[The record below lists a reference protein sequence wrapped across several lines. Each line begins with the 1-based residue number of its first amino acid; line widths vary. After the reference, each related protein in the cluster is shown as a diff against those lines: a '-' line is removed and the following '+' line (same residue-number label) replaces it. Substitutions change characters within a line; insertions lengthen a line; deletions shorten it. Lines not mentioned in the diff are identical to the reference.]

1 MTKRNPVSTK
11 QNKWFDSQQ
20 VDDTDL
26 SLEQNY
32 NDVVQS
38 GMITNHIGNGI
49 LQEVLND
56 NIIFDSSVE
65 SAFLDGVAVYPQSNT
80 TDNSFGNQLEIV
92 LSGSKAAGKRRVK
105 VAVIGLDFQSNLFY
119 ETFAFST
126 NETQISKKH
135 FAKVLLLLFN
145 DFIGDSDF
153 SLNLGGQI
161 VIKEAKALSLSRDP
175 IMLSQDV
182 EPNLFFRD
190 FFLDGPL
197 SIHALLKSALPLY
210 NVDSLSIVTSERD
223 NKILGSND
231 VVTKIGQKFKAD
243 TNNIQKITLLMSV
256 VNQELGSETDLA
268 WSGDLILSV
277 YPLQSTV
284 DCPTDIAPN
293 LEIDFEPSNIPVA
306 QLSFNYTTLRQAGTV
321 LDSVPQPVDFVL
333 SNTILAAGNALIPG
347 RFYAFTLSRSGSTT
361 KCELLLA
368 SGNDIVSDSRITTF
382 TGTVWV
388 DLPDEDLWF
397 QIWTDAAK
405 ISDGQAYENGHGII
419 VPKVATNSV
428 SLTDSDYSYDNIQFS
443 GNDVF
448 RAWLYGV
455 TLESDPV
462 EDQRTGN
469 PVTSRK
475 QYVPNVE
482 LLNTLAVAN
491 LDKSD
496 PIFLGAITDKNRKFY
511 DSVSSILAS
520 NSYFSTIVGDEL
532 LVRVIT
538 DETDTGRFDTS
549 VTSLETNLLLGDFVN
564 AKIFPNSDKTD
575 GYYRVASASL
585 CSMIVGDANG
595 DGIIDETDSVL
606 LNSYLGYD
614 LNKGLPTT
622 TSVTTNGIVTTFA
635 NGYKTYTVPFSNQY
649 GVIWQLVNPTTN
661 AVVASGVD
669 GVLVANPLDKR
680 LAQFTSA
687 SEQFNIIVGL
697 SSYKLV
703 LVNAGVDANYG
714 GFNITSLDSATDV
727 LTIQKVFLD
736 GDAFLEILRSDIDG
750 DGYVSSVDQYLLT
763 SYVDRQ
769 ELSSSPTTTYPQPS
783 TNAYTK
789 LGTRFNVLRFKL
801 EPFVDR
807 KDDYSSVVFG
817 RPSAIHVTP
826 DLFLSDNSLANHD
839 FYNDPVPI
847 RIEKQL
853 TWEESLIVVNSNPR
867 SVPAV
872 FNNPETV
879 HQPLVVDGV
888 IINKYEVSPTFAQ
901 KAIDNYIPNDLI
913 IGGDLKDENGNFYK
927 VDFDIGSIT
936 LEIPDGLFGS
946 EKSLNIM
953 DDFVV
958 DYSGYG
964 TTRLGFAS
972 MRFSDCSYVT
982 NEALANDQVRFS
994 VAVQSFSP
1002 NVNGLSPDGYEGA
1015 IVDGKIGVS
1024 IDHKTGIIKLN
1035 FSNLYED
1042 AVLPTLNTKLQI
1054 SVFLKKGGFNNAP
1067 LFVDSNKLSNML
1079 QLISVFSGANE
1090 GGPSALVDMGN
1101 DVAGILPIL
1110 HGGTGL
1116 NAVGAAGTVLTSN
1129 GSSLSY
1135 QFIANV
1141 LQAASYSLGVAQ
1153 ANKLVQTD
1161 GYGFI
1166 DPSLNYKNPVY
1177 IYGVAGKQTNNS
1189 TTPVAVGA
1197 FPFTFEKYI
1206 LEGVS
1211 SIKLEVIASMSAG
1224 TNTARVIL
1232 RNLGTSTDLVLS
1244 GANAYLNTA
1253 ATTSTRLISDDIK
1266 TLLSSGS
1273 TPTLYE
1279 VQLRNG
1285 AAGAEVSTLLMARL
1299 VIEYNNPVVAPP
1311 QGHSWNFVNY
1321 LPSPTPIA

>member
-26 SLEQNY
+26 SLEQTY

-56 NIIFDSSVE
+56 NILFDSSVE
-65 SAFLDGVAVYPQSNT
+65 NTFLDGVAVYPQNNT
-80 TDNSFGNQLEIV
+80 TDNSFGNQLEIT
-92 LSGSKAAGKRRVK
+92 LTDSQAAGKRRVK

-119 ETFAFST
+119 ETFVFST
-126 NETQISKKH
+126 NESQVSKKH

-145 DFIGDSDF
+145 DFIGDPDF
-153 SLNLGGQI
+153 SLNLGGKI
-161 VIKEAKALSLSRDP
+161 IIKEAKALSLSRDP
-175 IMLSQDV
+175 IMLAQDV

-210 NVDSLSIVTSERD
+210 NVDSLNIVTSQND
-223 NKILGSND
+223 NKILASND
-231 VVTKIGQKFKAD
+231 VVTKIGQKFKAS
-243 TNNIQKITLLMSV
+243 TNNIQKITVLMSV
-256 VNQELGSETDLA
+256 VNQELGAENDLA
-268 WSGDLILSV
+268 WNGDLILSI

-293 LEIDFEPSNIPVA
+293 LEIDFEPSNIPLA
-306 QLSFNYTTLRQAGTV
+306 QLSFNYTTLREAGTV

-333 SNTILAAGNALIPG
+333 SNTALATGNFLIPG
-347 RFYAFTLSRSGSTT
+347 RFYAFTLSRSGSAT

-368 SGNDIVSDSRITTF
+368 SGTNVISDSRITTF

-388 DLPDEDLWF
+388 DLPDEDLWL
-397 QIWTDAAK
+397 QIWTDSAK
-405 ISDGQAYENGHGII
+405 VSDGQAYENGHGII
-419 VPKVATNSV
+419 VPKVAIDPV
-428 SLTDSDYSYDNIQFS
+428 SLTDADYSYDNIQFY

-448 RAWLYGV
+448 RAWLQGV

-482 LLNTLAVAN
+482 LLNTLEVAN

-511 DSVSSILAS
+511 DSVSSVLNS

-532 LVRVIT
+532 LVRIVT
-538 DETDTGRFDTS
+538 DETDVGRFDTS

-585 CSMIVGDANG
+585 CSMIVGDVNG
-595 DGIIDETDSVL
+595 DGIIDENDSVL
-606 LNSYLGYD
+606 LNSYLGYN
-614 LNKGLPTT
+614 LNNGLPVT
-622 TSVTTNGIVTTFA
+622 TSVTTDGTTTTFI
-635 NGYKTYTVPFSNQY
+635 NGYSTYIVPFTNQY
-649 GVIWQLVNPTTN
+649 GITWQLVNPDTN
-661 AVVASGVD
+661 LVVANGVD
-669 GVLVANPLDKR
+669 GVLVANPSDKR

-687 SEQFNIIVGL
+687 SEQFNLIVGL

-703 LVNAGVDANYG
+703 LVNSGVDANYG
-714 GFNITSLDSATDV
+714 GFNITSIDSTTDV
-727 LTIQKVFLD
+727 LTIQKVFLN
-736 GDAFLEILRSDIDG
+736 GDALLEILRSDIDG
-750 DGYVSSVDQYLLT
+750 DGYVSSVDAYLLT

-817 RPSAIHVTP
+817 RPAAIHVIP
-826 DLFLSDNSLANHD
+826 DLFLNDASLASHD

-867 SVPAV
+867 SVPSV
-872 FNNPETV
+872 FNNAETI
-879 HQPLVVDGV
+879 HSSLIVDGV
-888 IINKYEVSPTFAQ
+888 IINKYDNSPDFSQ

-913 IGGDLKDENGNFYK
+913 IGGDLKNENGDFYK

-946 EKSLNIM
+946 EKSIAIM

-964 TTRLGFAS
+964 TTRLGFPS

-982 NEALANDQVRFS
+982 SAALINDQIRFS

-1024 IDHKTGIIKLN
+1024 IDHTTGIMKLN

-1042 AVLPTLNTKLQI
+1042 AVLPTLNTKIQI
-1054 SVFLKKGGFNNAP
+1054 NVFLKKGGFNNTP
-1067 LFVDSNKLSNML
+1067 LFVDSTKVSNML
-1079 QLISVFSGANE
+1079 QLISVFSGANN

-1101 DVAGILPIL
+1101 DVSGILPIL

-1135 QFIANV
+1135 QFLSGIVSGIDVTTGAPD
-1141 LQAASYSLGVAQ
+1141 AG
-1153 ANKLVQTD
+1153 KLIKTD
-1161 GYGFI
+1161 VSGKL
-1166 DPSLNYKNPVY
+1166 DPSFVYLNPVY
-1177 IYGVAGKQTNNS
+1177 IPVFHSRVTSIASGDEPIASFIFRSDKILPGWTDIRLEAILATTNIDSSYSLSVEDVTNTVDIDLVGAGPITGNS
-1189 TTPVAVGA
+1189 TSLVLITSDDLDSQIGSVVDNRIFQVSIKSGGA
-1197 FPFTFEKYI
+1197 F
-1206 LEGVS
+1206 
-1211 SIKLEVIASMSAG
+1211 
-1224 TNTARVIL
+1224 N
-1232 RNLGTSTDLVLS
+1232 
-1244 GANAYLNTA
+1244 
-1253 ATTSTRLISDDIK
+1253 
-1266 TLLSSGS
+1266 
-1273 TPTLYE
+1273 
-1279 VQLRNG
+1279 
-1285 AAGAEVSTLLMARL
+1285 EVSCEMVRL
-1299 VIEYNNPVVAPP
+1299 VVTY
-1311 QGHSWNFVNY
+1311 
-1321 LPSPTPIA
+1321 PI